1 MVVRAEAKRPAI
13 SRAGEAAAGDSHAVA
28 LRRATT
34 GPFRLK
40 LPSISTRL
48 QTFNPTLELPPARH
62 TRHGPTALMPSAPVA
77 RRCQQEAPR
86 QRPAGPSSPFTPALH
101 LALLSGPFAPSA
113 SPTQPLASTGARLW
127 PG

>member
-34 GPFRLK
+34 GPFRLE

-48 QTFNPTLELPPARH
+48 QTATLALGLPPARH
-62 TRHGPTALMPSAPVA
+62 TRHVPTALTPSAPVTLVDASKRPLVSA
-77 RRCQQEAPR
+77 RPDPLPRSPPFTSRSCPAPSRPRRAPR
-86 QRPAGPSSPFTPALH
+86 SQQR
-101 LALLSGPFAPSA
+101 
-113 SPTQPLASTGARLW
+113 
-127 PG
+127 